1 LRSGRHCRHKSEGL
15 LNSDPGGP
23 KTGHPGGKEIQN
35 PRNGLRR
42 NLEAFDVVEG
52 YGQIAAW
59 RAIIGCQSLIV
70 P

>member
-1 LRSGRHCRHKSEGL
+1 MRTSAALEF
-15 LNSDPGGP
+15 
-23 KTGHPGGKEIQN
+23 QN
-35 PRNGLRR
+35 CRNGLRR

>member
-1 LRSGRHCRHKSEGL
+1 LSTPAKASIPPPAAPKRDTGQFEIR
-15 LNSDPGGP
+15 NS
-23 KTGHPGGKEIQN
+23 
-35 PRNGLRR
+35 RNGLHR

-59 RAIIGCQSLIV
+59 RAIIGRDSLIV